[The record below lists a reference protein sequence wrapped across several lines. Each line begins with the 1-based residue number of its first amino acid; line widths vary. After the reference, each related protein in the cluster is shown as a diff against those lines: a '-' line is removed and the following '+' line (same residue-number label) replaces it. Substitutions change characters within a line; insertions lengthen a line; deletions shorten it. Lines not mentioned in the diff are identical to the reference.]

1 MNNVF
6 IKLELK
12 ERIYIKALDGIR
24 IKKDYILLIRKSLYG
39 FK

>member
-12 ERIYIKALDGIR
+12 ERIYIRVLDGIR
-24 IKKDYILLIRKSLYG
+24 IKKGYILLVRKSFYRL
-39 FK
+39 K